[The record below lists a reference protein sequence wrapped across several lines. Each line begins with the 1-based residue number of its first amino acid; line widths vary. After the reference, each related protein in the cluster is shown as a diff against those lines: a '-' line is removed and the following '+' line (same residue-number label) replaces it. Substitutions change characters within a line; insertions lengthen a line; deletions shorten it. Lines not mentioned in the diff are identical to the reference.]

1 MSPLF
6 PTLALVFNALVWGL
20 SWWPFRALSGLGV
33 HALWATAL
41 VFVAASALVGLV
53 LALRRRPTAGTPA
66 LDWPG
71 LLALALAAGCTN
83 IGFNWAVATGDVVR
97 VVLLFYLMPAWTVLL
112 AWPLLGEQPSAGA
125 LARLALALAGVLLVL
140 KTPEVRWPVPESL
153 ADGLA
158 IGGGFAFAL
167 TNVLLRRLQHQTESA
182 RMLAM
187 FGGGAGTALLVAVL
201 GGLLGGVPWP
211 PAPSAPWLLIAAGLG
226 LALLL
231 GNLALQFGAARLP
244 ANTSA
249 LIMLSELVFA
259 TLSSVAL
266 GAATLT
272 LRTGIGGGLI
282 VLAAL
287 MASWASTPAKEPPP

>member
-6 PTLALVFNALVWGL
+6 PALALVFNALVWGL
-20 SWWPFRALSGLGV
+20 SWWPFRALNAQGL

-41 VFVAASALVGLV
+41 VFVAASMVVGLV
-53 LALRRRPTAGTPA
+53 LWLRRAPRAVPMPPHWAG
-66 LDWPG
+66 LV
-71 LLALALAAGCTN
+71 ALALAAGSTN

-112 AWPLLGEQPSAGA
+112 AWPMLGERPSLGA
-125 LARLALALAGVLLVL
+125 MARLALALAGVLLVL
-140 KTPEVRWPVPESL
+140 KTPEVQWPVPESA
-153 ADGLA
+153 ADWLA

-167 TNVLLRRLQHQTESA
+167 TNVLLRRLQGQTESA

-187 FGGGAGTALLVAVL
+187 FVGGAGTALVVAVL
-201 GGLLGGVPWP
+201 GGLAGGVPWP
-211 PAPSAPWLLIAAGLG
+211 PAPAADWLLIAAGLG

-272 LRTGIGGGLI
+272 PRTWAGGGLI